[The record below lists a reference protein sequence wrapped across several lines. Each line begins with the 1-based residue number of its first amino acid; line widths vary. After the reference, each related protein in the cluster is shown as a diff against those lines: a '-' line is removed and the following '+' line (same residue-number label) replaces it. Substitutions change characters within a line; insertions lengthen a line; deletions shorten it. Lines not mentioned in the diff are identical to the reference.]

1 MANLNLRDKAQQR
14 DIDGVTYE
22 AWPLPLGLAQT
33 ILLKFLRAL
42 GAAAEA
48 LDESSAAQ
56 FAALA
61 KALPDADLSFIASK
75 FGDASA
81 YSEGSS
87 LVPLVARTQEFHF
100 AGRFDAYLQWLL
112 FCAEVNFAGFFDT
125 ARRKAIADAFAR
137 IGGPTPSETTE

>member
-1 MANLNLRDKAQQR
+1 MANINLRDKAQQR
-14 DIDGVTYE
+14 DIDGVNYE
-22 AWPLPLGLAQT
+22 VWPLPLGLAQT
-33 ILLKFLRAL
+33 ILLKFVRAI

-48 LDESSAAQ
+48 ADANDAAQ

-61 KALPDADLSFIASK
+61 KALPDSELSFIAGK

-81 YSEGSS
+81 YEEDGKM
-87 LVPLVARTQEFHF
+87 VPLIARTQEFHF